1 VTREVTAD
9 ARVWLERSGPGL
21 PLDEILLE
29 RFGVAVV
36 SLLDKDPGPLP
47 VLGDTALVE
56 LALSASA
63 GEAERSRA
71 LSLMGIDPARPAHV
85 LAVSAP
91 RDRITKLVAS
101 LGGATGGV
109 RAAPLGAAHA
119 ILARSLP
126 DRFPSGV
133 AIGIGPAMPAI
144 DAPESWRQARTAL
157 RFTTLHSAEPAAVRA
172 DQLGALAV
180 IAQRLR
186 AEDIA
191 RVADLRVLDR
201 LAADSNGAD
210 TLAILTAFCVT
221 GSARKAA
228 AEVYRH
234 HSTVTARI
242 AQAETELGF
251 AVGTPGGRLRLEL
264 ALLLRHLR
272 DTAE

>member
-1 VTREVTAD
+1 
-9 ARVWLERSGPGL
+9 
-21 PLDEILLE
+21 
-29 RFGVAVV
+29 
-36 SLLDKDPGPLP
+36 
-47 VLGDTALVE
+47 
-56 LALSASA
+56 
-63 GEAERSRA
+63 
-71 LSLMGIDPARPAHV
+71 MHIDPARPVHV

-91 RDRITKLVAS
+91 RDRIPKLVAG
-101 LGGATGGV
+101 LGGATAGV

-119 ILARSLP
+119 ILTRSLP
-126 DRFPSGV
+126 GTFPPAGV
-133 AIGIGPAMPAI
+133 GIGIGPALPAI

-157 RFTTLHSAEPAAVRA
+157 RFTTLHSPEPAVVRA

-186 AEDIA
+186 ADDIA

-201 LAADSNGAD
+201 LADESNGAD

-228 AEVYRH
+228 TEVYRH

-242 AQAETELGF
+242 AQAESELGF